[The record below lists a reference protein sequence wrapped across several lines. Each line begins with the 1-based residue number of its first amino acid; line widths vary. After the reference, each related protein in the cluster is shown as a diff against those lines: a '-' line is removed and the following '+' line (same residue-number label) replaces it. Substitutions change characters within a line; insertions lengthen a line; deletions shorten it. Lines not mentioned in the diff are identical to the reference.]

1 MEFRL
6 GLFELVTML
15 GVLIARSKTEISA
28 GLSFLF
34 GLMDTPLLHSV
45 GVMAPRIVFRQL
57 VKQPIYDFKRRADAV
72 QGRGQPV
79 HSIYRMCG

>member
-6 GLFELVTML
+6 GLFELVIRF

-34 GLMDTPLLHSV
+34 GLMDTPLLHLV